1 MNIFYGVNSNF
12 LNVTHIC
19 IEKLMINDNIIIP
32 CNDIDRC
39 KYFGDHIPGV
49 LKYIKIVDK
58 NNFVSYFYEN
68 EEINVSLNSDLSSR
82 DSIQIIN
89 IDQYYNNIYDYD
101 RNIPQE
107 YLKKFEDYENK
118 NIDKLNFDYMKK
130 NMNKEML
137 SNTIFNQLVPQD
149 TFRYKY
155 LKLMTIDVLLNK
167 SFSFKCLK
175 TGNILRTS
183 KSIYYLVPLID
194 CVAANYDDV
203 NIYIFD
209 SSEDPFIVA
218 MGNGSNHM
226 VLHTSILFVYYYKSK
241 ELYKLNSLNHWLKN
255 ISTIV
260 KELNNTL
267 IDNNYINKTI
277 ISFMFGYSVN
287 IGHTYWNDL
296 SGFKFLVDM
305 DLLKYIDKFIIG
317 PYDYYNIKKYLIKQQ
332 YTNIYNENNIENIN
346 ELCKNDFLFKYNEM
360 FMYENLKTFTIE
372 NLNETNETN
381 ETNEIMESEIEDVKN
396 KYYPIVTF
404 NLRGI
409 YRNLHN
415 QEEIISSIINYL
427 LLVFPNMFV
436 LFDGYVVNNE
446 TNLDFFKSEGIK
458 SNAKMF
464 DESYNNIVNSI
475 INKINTKNFKSLI
488 GTNIYSQ
495 LKWLDISQYGLMQLG
510 AGSFNYTW
518 TMNKNCLYVGRNN
531 YVNEALLIHTYHD
544 FIFRENRNFTT
555 YINPKMVDFKT
566 YPHGEFAIDFET
578 ILYFMYRD
586 LMILEKHNYQI
597 TQFENFQKYN
607 IYQTWGL
614 QLSLE
619 ELKKNSNIL
628 ENLAVIKEYILSLFL

>member
-1 MNIFYGVNSNF
+1 MNIYYGVNSNF

-19 IEKLMINDNIIIP
+19 VEKLMINDNIIIP
-32 CNDIDRC
+32 CNDIDRYN
-39 KYFGDHIPGV
+39 YFGDHILGV

-68 EEINVSLNSDLSSR
+68 EEINVNLNSDLSLR
-82 DSIQIIN
+82 DSIKIIN

-107 YLKKFEDYENK
+107 YLEKFEDYNNK
-118 NIDKLNFDYMKK
+118 NINNLNIDYMKK
-130 NMNKEML
+130 NLNKEML
-137 SNTIFNQLVPQD
+137 SNTIFEQLIPQD

-155 LKLMTIDVLLNK
+155 LKLMTIDVILNK
-167 SFSFKCLK
+167 SLSFKCLK
-175 TGNILRTS
+175 TNTILRTS
-183 KSIYYLVPLID
+183 KSIYYLSPLID
-194 CVAANYDDV
+194 CVSANYDDI

-209 SSEDPFIVA
+209 NSEDPFIVA

-241 ELYKLNSLNHWLKN
+241 ELYNLNSLNHWLKN
-255 ISTIV
+255 FSTIV

-267 IDNNYINKTI
+267 INNNYINKKI

-332 YTNIYNENNIENIN
+332 YTNIYNENNIENID

-372 NLNETNETN
+372 NFNEA
-381 ETNEIMESEIEDVKN
+381 NEIMVSEIEDIKN

-458 SNAKMF
+458 SNSKMF

-488 GTNIYSQ
+488 GTTIYEE
-495 LKWLDISQYGLMQLG
+495 LKWLDISHYGLMQLG

-518 TMNKNCLYVGRNN
+518 TMNKKCLYVGRNN
-531 YVNEALLIHTYHD
+531 YVNESLLIHTYHD
-544 FIFRENRNFTT
+544 FIFRENRDFTT
-555 YINPKMVDFKT
+555 YINPKMVDFNSH
-566 YPHGEFAIDFET
+566 PNSEFAIDFET

-586 LMILEKHNYQI
+586 LMILEKHNYNL
-597 TQFENFQKYN
+597 TQFENLQKYN
-607 IYQTWGL
+607 IYQSWGL
-614 QLSLE
+614 ELSLE

-628 ENLAVIKEYILSLFL
+628 ENLAVIKKYIISN